1 MKLYDNRYLLR
12 KAYGII
18 ENKGA
23 EMKTERWILPK
34 INRRDLFCLADLWDT
49 TPLMTQFLVNR
60 KIQELTEVERF
71 FSEDSAGFSKIEEW
85 DGLAK
90 GVERIQQG
98 IEKKEKICIY
108 GDYDVDGIVG
118 TAILMELF
126 KRLGYPIEYYIP
138 DRQEEGYGL
147 NDGALAHLLG
157 QGVTL
162 LITVDCGT
170 SSAEL
175 IQKYQSQG
183 MDIIVTDHHLPG
195 ETFPAPFSLINPH
208 FNSKPVGSLAGGAVA
223 YKLAEGIWRTR
234 SNDLTGIEDLLGW
247 AALATVADMVP
258 LVDENRLI
266 VKRGLKELRKSRSVG
281 FNALAE
287 VAGLKLPLISER
299 DLGFSIGPRLNA
311 SGRLQNATLGVK
323 LFLCTDKLEAREIA
337 EELNQIN
344 QERQQVEKVISEE
357 ARAQVRNLPE
367 LPSGLVLHSSDWHPG
382 VVGIVASRIA
392 REFWRPT
399 LLLCGGEEEIKGSGR
414 SIPALDLHGVLSS
427 TREWLA
433 KFGGH
438 RQAAGLALKKENL
451 SAFRE
456 MFQREI
462 AERLSETDLI
472 PSREADGVIQL
483 GEISD
488 SLLDQIASLA
498 PFGMANSAPKFIFPF
513 LTLQGIRKIGAEGK
527 HLKLV
532 LGDGVRTIEG
542 VLWNRGEDF
551 SQFMIG
557 HFIHGFGEIK
567 KNVWNGKET
576 FEITLDQV
584 GLAELP
590 IEEKVLCPQVN
601 DDARQESFS
610 VERQKFAEFYRL
622 LTEEGRRSD
631 YLVVEF
637 IGALWRKKNS
647 SATWQEV
654 DFFLQVF
661 EELQFIERIT
671 EELICYK
678 GAHQKKTTL
687 EHSATY
693 QEQVEKAGKNCE

>member
-34 INRRDLFCLADLWDT
+34 IKRRDLFCLADLWDT

-60 KIQELTEVERF
+60 KIQDLTEVEQF
-71 FSEDSAGFSKIEEW
+71 FSEDSAGFSRIEEW

-90 GVERIQQG
+90 GVERIQLG

-118 TAILMELF
+118 TAILMKLF

-147 NDGALAHLLG
+147 NDGALAHLLD

-183 MDIIVTDHHLPG
+183 MDIIVTDHHLAG

-223 YKLAEGIWRTR
+223 YKLAEGVWRTR
-234 SNDLTGIEDLLGW
+234 SNDLKPIGDLLGW

-258 LVDENRLI
+258 LVGENRLI
-266 VKRGLKELRKSRSVG
+266 VKLGLKQLRESRSLG
-281 FNALAE
+281 IKALAE
-287 VAGLKLPLISER
+287 VAGLKLASLNER

-323 LFLCTDKLEAREIA
+323 LFLSTDELEAKGIA

-344 QERQQVEKVISEE
+344 QKRQQVEKAIAEE
-357 ARAQVRNLPE
+357 AREQVRNLPE
-367 LPSGLVLHSSDWHPG
+367 LPSGLVLHSPDWHPG

-399 LLLCGGEEEIKGSGR
+399 LLLCGNGEEIKGSGR

-427 TREWLA
+427 SKEWLT

-438 RQAAGLALKKENL
+438 RQAAGLALKEENL
-451 SAFRE
+451 QAFRE
-456 MFQREI
+456 KFQTI
-462 AERLSETDLI
+462 ISERLLENDLI

-483 GEISD
+483 GEISN
-488 SLLDQIASLA
+488 SLLDEIASLA
-498 PFGMANSAPKFIFPF
+498 PFGMENSAPKFIFPF
-513 LTLQGIRKIGAEGK
+513 LTLQGVRKIGAEGK
-527 HLKLV
+527 HLKLI
-532 LGDGVRTIEG
+532 LSDGIRTIEG

-551 SQFMIG
+551 SKFIIG
-557 HFIHGFGEIK
+557 HSIHGFGEFK

-576 FEITLDQV
+576 FEITFDQV
-584 GLAELP
+584 GFADLP
-590 IEEKVLCPQVN
+590 IEEKILCSQVN
-601 DDARQESFS
+601 GDTREESFS
-610 VERQKFAEFYRL
+610 AERQKFADFYRL
-622 LTEEGRRSD
+622 LAEEGRKSN

-637 IGALWRKKNS
+637 IGVLWRKKNR

-661 EELQFIERIT
+661 EELKFIDRIT

-678 GAHQKKTTL
+678 ADHQKKTTL
-687 EHSATY
+687 EHSPTY